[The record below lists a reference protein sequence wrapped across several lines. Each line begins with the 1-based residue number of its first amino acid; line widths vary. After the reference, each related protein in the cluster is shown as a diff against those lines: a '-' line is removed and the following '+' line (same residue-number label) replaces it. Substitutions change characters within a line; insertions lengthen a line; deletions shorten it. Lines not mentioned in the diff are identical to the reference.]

1 MRNTRWCSGKSTA
14 SHRCDAGANSGDDT
28 MSEMSLFLILSL
40 TLSGFSLVTP
50 VFLCPQKP
58 GMVAVLNC
66 FCNPFINLQLYDQL
80 SCSLV
85 IPCLLQEVKKF
96 HLKYQNLVGNI

>member
-1 MRNTRWCSGKSTA
+1 MPNT
-14 SHRCDAGANSGDDT
+14 
-28 MSEMSLFLILSL
+28 
-40 TLSGFSLVTP
+40 
-50 VFLCPQKP
+50 
-58 GMVAVLNC
+58 AVLNC